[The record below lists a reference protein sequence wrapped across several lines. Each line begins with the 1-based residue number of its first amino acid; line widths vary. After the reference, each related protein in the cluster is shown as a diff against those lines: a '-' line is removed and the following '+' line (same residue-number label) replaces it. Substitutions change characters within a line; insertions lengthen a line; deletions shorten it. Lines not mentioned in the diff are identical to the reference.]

1 MNNRKM
7 LWPYITE
14 LVTFLFVAGLAFV
27 AVFAFHMISV
37 KWSPLTVGLILA
49 IVLWLL
55 HYVRFTAA
63 FSVKVL
69 LDCATGSF
77 ETVEAR
83 YVEQTPFRYS
93 PYHARK
99 KADDADKQTED
110 SLYFRIRAE
119 RGREEM
125 ALTASCYFPLE
136 ARKKYRFTIGKR
148 SKAVVSI
155 DNCLPNTV
163 KENRG

>member
-7 LWPYITE
+7 LWPYIGE
-14 LVTFLFVAGLAFV
+14 LLVLLFVYGVVIGGLLA
-27 AVFAFHMISV
+27 AHMISV
-37 KWSPLTVGLILA
+37 KWSAVSIGFILVIA
-49 IVLWLL
+49 LWMIR
-55 HYVRFTAA
+55 YVHSFVS
-63 FSVKVL
+63 FSAKVL
-69 LDCATGSF
+69 LDCAAGSF

-93 PYHARK
+93 PYHAKK
-99 KADDADKQTED
+99 KADDTDKQTED

-125 ALTASCYFPLE
+125 VLTASCYFPLE
-136 ARKKYRFTIGKR
+136 TRKKYRFTIGKR

-155 DNCLPNTV
+155 DNCLSNTV